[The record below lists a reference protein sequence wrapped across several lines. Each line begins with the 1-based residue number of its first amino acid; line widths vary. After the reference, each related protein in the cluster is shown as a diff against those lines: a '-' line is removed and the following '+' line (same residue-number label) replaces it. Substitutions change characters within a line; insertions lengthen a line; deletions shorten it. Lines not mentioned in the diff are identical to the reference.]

1 MQYTTGPRMEHLSS
15 HTNHRPNRTRVASR
29 RVREATEIG
38 LPENISTLRSHARPL
53 ASLSHDSRTTVTTR
67 TNLDSDGHRRIRTQ
81 SRKAREIEMQND
93 ESLRRRLPNIAP
105 AFTQHTGST
114 IVRIP
119 HLPLLAPKGGVAPD
133 VTTLSP
139 ASITQFPLIA
149 PMGGLTLDDA
159 AISEAPTVSSMD
171 AMPQLAVLAPMG
183 GHMFDDRVSIE
194 NFKLSLPT
202 SCLCVL

>member
-1 MQYTTGPRMEHLSS
+1 
-15 HTNHRPNRTRVASR
+15 
-29 RVREATEIG
+29 
-38 LPENISTLRSHARPL
+38 
-53 ASLSHDSRTTVTTR
+53 
-67 TNLDSDGHRRIRTQ
+67 
-81 SRKAREIEMQND
+81 MQND
-93 ESLRRRLPNIAP
+93 ESLRRHLPNIVP

-114 IVRIP
+114 IVCIP
-119 HLPLLAPKGGVAPD
+119 HLPLLAPKGGVTPD

-139 ASITQFPLIA
+139 ASVTQFPLIA